1 MRRWGLLLLLVSLCT
16 GCGIQNEAGD
26 MTNPTASSGSAG
38 TVSVH
43 IAEASE
49 RNPLCNGTNYY
60 ESVYDEKTDAW
71 MICQMNMDGTTRQEF
86 PMKEYGELVYV
97 REDELFYLT
106 QNDFAEEKTE
116 VWCVPIQH
124 TKSGDMPQCKKA
136 RKLLTEEP
144 DTPIF
149 LEEFYADDSYLLY
162 ITRNYEL
169 RVYDRKAEKFLP
181 IQDVADKKGLSNNI
195 DSIRDFMIGD
205 TFFIHCKYNG
215 LFSYTLG
222 DKKLKQINKTTHGA
236 YSVLVCP
243 EQNLVLY
250 QDCKDCDGKNHDD
263 LVLCSYDCKTGEK
276 KEFMTGEQW
285 KQAYQSTGVW
295 EEYQKRWCEEEKE
308 YMEEVQEK
316 GKPPKPEDAPL
327 PEPAYFIDG
336 TRLYAM
342 ESGGIVL
349 SLDLAGDLTPR
360 REKDLSDCLRAL
372 KYDYYDIAK
381 IDQGVCYFEHEEYDG
396 DDEEEDEDET
406 YIYGYYDLAEKKYV
420 QTKVEGDEE

>member
-26 MTNPTASSGSAG
+26 TTNPTASSGSAG

-49 RNPLCNGTNYY
+49 RNPLCNGNNYY
-60 ESVYDEKTDAW
+60 ESVYDEKTDDW
-71 MICQMNMDGTTRQEF
+71 TICQMNMNGTTRQEF
-86 PMKEYGELVYV
+86 PMKEYGELAYV

-106 QNDFAEEKTE
+106 QNDGMEKAE

-124 TKSGDMPQCKKA
+124 TDSGDTPQFKKA
-136 RKLLTEEP
+136 KKLLTEKLLY
-144 DTPIF
+144 TSIF
-149 LEEFYADDSYLLY
+149 ENDFYADDSYLIY
-162 ITRNYEL
+162 ITTNYEL

-181 IQDVADKKGLSNNI
+181 IQDVDDKKGLVNNI

-205 TFFIHCKYNG
+205 TVFIHCKYNG
-215 LFSYTLG
+215 LYSYTLG
-222 DKKLKQINKTTHGA
+222 DKKLKQINKRTHGA

-250 QDCKDCDGKNHDD
+250 VDCKNCDGENHGDV
-263 LVLCSYDCKTGEK
+263 VLCIYDCETGEK

-285 KQAYQSTGVW
+285 KQAYQSAGVW

-336 TRLYAM
+336 TRLYSI
-342 ESGGIVL
+342 EEGIVL
-349 SLDLAGDLTPR
+349 SLDLAGDRTPHY
-360 REKDLSDCLRAL
+360 EKDLSDCLRTL
-372 KYDYYDIAK
+372 KYDFYDIAK
-381 IDQGVCYFEHEEYDG
+381 IDQGVCYFEN
-396 DDEEEDEDET
+396 EEEDEDD
-406 YIYGYYDLAEKKYV
+406 IYGYYDLAEKKYV